1 MARTFGRVT
10 IDDWGVRKAPLLWFF
25 GSPFD
30 VAWGDATGWATS
42 EAVLAGGGA
51 EQIVSRS
58 VELHTAKTV
67 HFIDASGPDFAALVE
82 ELERRLPGK
91 RVESILVTMQRFRG
105 VGQ

>member
-10 IDDWGVRKAPLLWFF
+10 IDDRGVRKAPLLWFF

-30 VAWGDATGWATS
+30 VVWGDITGWATA
-42 EAVLAGGGA
+42 EAALAGGGS

-67 HFIDASGPDFAALVE
+67 HFIDASGPNFAALVE

-91 RVESILVTMQRFRG
+91 QVESIMVTMQRFRNL
-105 VGQ
+105 GQ

>member
-1 MARTFGRVT
+1 MTRTFGRVT
-10 IDDWGVRKAPLLWFF
+10 IDERGVRRAPLLWFF

-30 VAWGDATGWATS
+30 VAWGDITGWATS

-51 EQIVSRS
+51 ERISSRS

-67 HFIDASGPDFAALVE
+67 RFISVSEPDFAAMVE

-91 RVESILVTMQRFRG
+91 RTESILVTMQRFRG
-105 VGQ
+105 MG